1 MIPLLSG
8 VRVLEIG
15 SVVLGPYAAQILADL
30 GADVVKAEPMDG
42 DIARASQPRSST
54 MGALFA
60 NNNRN
65 KRTIAV
71 DLKRPESR
79 DIVTRLIAR
88 SDVLLHNMRTNA
100 AERLG
105 VDFATASAINP
116 RLIYCAAVGFGRAGR
131 LRDAPAFDDT
141 VQAASGVT
149 MLLQDD
155 DGAPRFVP
163 TILADKVTALHAVY
177 GILAALV
184 ARANG
189 RAGAIHVEVPMF
201 ESFAAF
207 LLNEHLGAATF
218 DTAGRVGY
226 DRVLSR
232 NRRPFRTT
240 DGWIAVLPYAGEQWR
255 RFLGE
260 IGRKDIADERWFAN
274 AAERQGRLD
283 WLYGVIA
290 AALPE
295 RTTESWLAAFA
306 RLDIPASRVN
316 RLEDLLDDPHL
327 GDVGFFE
334 VTANYPSDI
343 VRMIPQPVRFGDVE
357 QHEDR
362 PPPAPGAN
370 TREVLQECGFA
381 DDAIDRF
388 VSAGVVGDGSQVRTE

>member
-1 MIPLLSG
+1 M
-8 VRVLEIG
+8 
-15 SVVLGPYAAQILADL
+15 
-30 GADVVKAEPMDG
+30 
-42 DIARASQPRSST
+42 T
-54 MGALFA
+54 
-60 NNNRN
+60 
-65 KRTIAV
+65 
-71 DLKRPESR
+71 
-79 DIVTRLIAR
+79 
-88 SDVLLHNMRTNA
+88 
-100 AERLG
+100 
-105 VDFATASAINP
+105 
-116 RLIYCAAVGFGRAGR
+116 
-131 LRDAPAFDDT
+131 
-141 VQAASGVT
+141 
-149 MLLQDD
+149 
-155 DGAPRFVP
+155 APRFVP